1 MALTEIPIELSST
14 PSIVDGGNAT
24 AITIDS
30 SENVTFAGNV
40 GIGGT
45 PTDGTLHVHTATAG
59 TVAASTQADDI
70 VIENSAEGGM
80 TIITPD
86 DQSARIRFTSPSTNN
101 DVGGATI
108 FYRQNINRMN
118 IGTEVA
124 GGILTLISGAGS
136 ETMRL
141 DASGN
146 VGIGMTPSAWHANWT
161 ALQLGATGFVGQYQ
175 AGGTDLTALGSN
187 VFSDGAY
194 RYIETDEAVI
204 YKQQDGEH
212 IFDVAASGSANA
224 AISWTTAL
232 TINNSGN
239 VGIGI
244 TAPGRRLEV
253 AETTNY
259 SPPGLGNS
267 GGHFGIFKVDSG
279 ASKYGLIAGVM
290 STGSVFQ
297 QVQRIDGTATA
308 YNLALQPSGGAVLVG
323 TTGTTLGGS
332 QVIAAGVQSSHTTG
346 AQTMTVYNSSTS
358 CGANGIFLVGTAR
371 TANSAFDIFN
381 CWTSAIGD
389 KEFKVRG
396 DGNVFADGTFSGGGA
411 DYAEFFEWLD
421 GNSSAEDRRGYS
433 VVLDSGKIRAATS
446 EDDASQIIGVI
457 SANPAMIG
465 DNDMERWRG
474 KYLRDDF
481 GSYDLDSNG
490 DKQLSSDYDEAQS
503 YVSREDRVEWDIVG
517 LMGKLRIHKG
527 QPTGSNWIK
536 IKDISAGI
544 EEWLVR

>member
-30 SENVTFAGNV
+30 SENVGIGTSSPSSSAGWGTLLEVSGTTNAGIKLTETDTANGDYSLGVTAGTFRIWDETASAFRLTLDGSGNV
-40 GIGGT
+40 GIG
-45 PTDGTLHVHTATAG
+45 TATANRKLEIAG
-59 TVAASTQADDI
+59 NNNGGAKANYIRITDTDTSATLDNQQGGIEFYTNDNSPGIAAS
-70 VIENSAEGGM
+70 M
-80 TIITPD
+80 
-86 DQSARIRFTSPSTNN
+86 
-101 DVGGATI
+101 
-108 FYRQNINRMN
+108 
-118 IGTEVA
+118 EV
-124 GGILTLISGAGS
+124 LYAGS
-136 ETMRL
+136 GGGGEITFNTAAHSSAGVLEAMRI

-146 VGIGMTPSAWHANWT
+146 VGIGT
-161 ALQLGATGFVGQYQ
+161 ASPTTSLDVQGAIQ
-175 AGGTDLTALGSN
+175 ASEPGGDFIRMQTDGTN
-187 VFSDGAY
+187 N
-194 RYIETDEAVI
+194 
-204 YKQQDGEH
+204 
-212 IFDVAASGSANA
+212 IFDVNSGAYVFRTGGFTERMRIDSSGS
-224 AISWTTAL
+224 L
-232 TINNSGN
+232 
-239 VGIGI
+239 
-244 TAPGRRLEV
+244 
-253 AETTNY
+253 
-259 SPPGLGNS
+259 
-267 GGHFGIFKVDSG
+267 
-279 ASKYGLIAGVM
+279 
-290 STGSVFQ
+290 
-297 QVQRIDGTATA
+297 
-308 YNLALQPSGGAVLVG
+308 LVG
-323 TTGTTLGGS
+323 STGTTLGGS
-332 QVIAAGVQSSHTTG
+332 AVIAAGVQSSHTTG
-346 AQTMTVYNSSTS
+346 SQTMTVYNSSTS

-381 CWTSAIGD
+381 CWTAGVSD

-421 GNSSAEDRRGYS
+421 GNSSAEDRRGNS
-433 VVLDSGKIRAATS
+433 VVLDSGKIRVATS

-490 DKQLSSDYDEAQS
+490 DKQLSPDYDEAQS
-503 YVSREDRVEWDIVG
+503 YVSRENRVEWDIVG